1 MTHDLKQKNS
11 YRWFNSITTRWMDND
26 QYGHVNNVTYYSYFD
41 TATNKFLIN
50 QGGLDVQNGKQI
62 GYIVDSRCQYYAP
75 IAYPETITVGLS
87 VERIGTSSV
96 TYLLAIFKEGEEK
109 ASAQGAMTHVF
120 VNRET
125 GKPEPIAAE
134 MRAALESLLV

>member
-1 MTHDLKQKNS
+1 MTQDLKQKSS

-62 GYIVDSRCQYYAP
+62 GYIVDSHCQYYAP

-96 TYLLAIFKEGEEK
+96 TYLLAIFKEGEEQ
-109 ASAQGAMTHVF
+109 ASAQGSMTHVF
-120 VNRET
+120 VSRVT
-125 GKPEPIAAE
+125 GKPEPIEAE

>member
-1 MTHDLKQKNS
+1 
-11 YRWFNSITTRWMDND
+11 MDND

-62 GYIVDSRCQYYAP
+62 GYIVDSHCQYYAP

-96 TYLLAIFKEGEEK
+96 TYLLAIFKEGEEQ
-109 ASAQGAMTHVF
+109 ASAQGSMTHVF
-120 VNRET
+120 VGRVT
-125 GKPEPIAAE
+125 GKPEPIEAE